1 MLTVVYST
9 VEKGVRAIR
18 TEAKKLYVMH
28 MLLDKPV
35 TTHKSHIKLY
45 TDLYQWIEEQS
56 ASIGDAV
63 KREEILRTLLAKNKN
78 LQNQ

>member
-1 MLTVVYST
+1 
-9 VEKGVRAIR
+9 
-18 TEAKKLYVMH
+18 LYA
-28 MLLDKPV
+28 
-35 TTHKSHIKLY
+35 
-45 TDLYQWIEEQS
+45 DLYQWIEEQS